1 MSIDEL
7 WIIKKVKKKN
17 MKSKKEIKAI
27 HWHDIDE
34 LIKNLGFF
42 EDFKSNN
49 IKCQF
54 CQDIMQKNNFGA
66 IFPFDKG
73 ILFSCSKLEC
83 ISKLPK
89 E

>member
-1 MSIDEL
+1 
-7 WIIKKVKKKN
+7 
-17 MKSKKEIKAI
+17 MKPKKEIEAI
-27 HWHDIDE
+27 HQHDIDE
-34 LIKNLGFF
+34 LLKNLGLF
-42 EDFKSNN
+42 EEFKNGN

-54 CQDIMQKNNFGA
+54 CQDVIQENNFGA
-66 IFPFDKG
+66 ILPLKED